1 MKTFRKLVVVIGVL
15 LFSVT
20 FLTPSYAQDMPKLS
34 DAEIASVAVV
44 ANQNDIDFANI
55 AMERS
60 KNTEVLNFAKTMI
73 ADHQA
78 VIDMA
83 VELVT
88 KLGVTPMDNA
98 VSKQYSENAKETMDM
113 LHSKSDM
120 AFDKAYVDNEVAY
133 HKAVIEAVKTVLIPQ
148 AQNEELKA
156 LLEKV
161 VPILE
166 THLEH
171 AEMVQSEF
179 DENHEDY

>member
-1 MKTFRKLVVVIGVL
+1 MKNFRKSVVVIGVL
-15 LFSVT
+15 LFSVA
-20 FLTPSYAQDMPKLS
+20 FLTSACAQDMPKLS

-55 AMERS
+55 AIEKS
-60 KNTEVLNFAKTMI
+60 KNTEVINFAKTMI

-88 KLGVTPMDNA
+88 KLEVTPMDNA
-98 VSKQYSENAKETMDM
+98 VSKQYRENAKETMDM
-113 LHSKSDM
+113 LRSKSAM
-120 AFDKAYVDNEVAY
+120 NFDKAYVDNEVAY

-148 AQNEELKA
+148 AQNGELKA
-156 LLEKV
+156 LLEKA

-166 THLEH
+166 THLDH
-171 AEMVQSEF
+171 AKMVQSELK
-179 DENHEDY
+179 